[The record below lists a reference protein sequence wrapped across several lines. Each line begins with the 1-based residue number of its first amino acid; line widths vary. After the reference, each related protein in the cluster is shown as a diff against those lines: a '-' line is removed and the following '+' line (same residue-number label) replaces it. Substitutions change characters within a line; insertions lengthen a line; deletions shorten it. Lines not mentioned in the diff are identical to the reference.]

1 MCSCKDAKVA
11 AVLRKVCSLFALS
24 NIIDGHQWHGKI
36 DSTTFGL
43 VETAVAEL
51 LAELRPDAV
60 PLVDAFDFSDRVS
73 GYTHCL
79 GHTHIHTHAHFNIS
93 PRQYAGRCHPIE
105 CASITTTDIV
115 WLCVSGCVCIA
126 VS

>member
-1 MCSCKDAKVA
+1 MA

-73 GYTHCL
+73 GYAHTHAL
-79 GHTHIHTHAHFNIS
+79 PWTHIHTHTCTLQHLPLAVCRPMPSHRV
-93 PRQYAGRCHPIE
+93 RQHHNH
-105 CASITTTDIV
+105 
-115 WLCVSGCVCIA
+115 
-126 VS
+126 